1 MSLDLNDVATPAPEL
16 PANYSWFPWNNL
28 QTSAYARIFHEA
40 FQADVDGWIFPTYR
54 QYAACEHLVDATVS
68 SRVFAK
74 EASWLVGR
82 ILCDSKSNAS
92 RIEYAGAVQCV
103 KGRRFCGEIQNL
115 AVAPGFRGLRLG
127 RALAL
132 QALNGFRTMGRNKIS
147 LEVTSE
153 NLVALRLYLS
163 LGFKITSITYKE
175 TLLDVDGLS
184 AALSADD
191 YVL

>member
-28 QTSAYARIFHEA
+28 QTSRYARIFHEA

-82 ILCDSKSNAS
+82 ILYDSKSNAS

-103 KGRRFCGEIQNL
+103 KEGRFCGEIQNL

-132 QALNGFRTMGRNKIS
+132 QALNGFRTMGRSKIS

-175 TLLDVDGLS
+175 TALDVDGSS
-184 AALSADD
+184 ATLSADD